1 MLSILSKLFAKFNN
15 LIRLKNKIKKKKK
28 SYFDINKALIDIKSQ
43 ILYLHKV
50 EISQVDEYV
59 CPFRIIYLVNYFITN
74 AKKKYYF
81 VSCSCFNLSFC
92 LQSSCLIATYKVNFS
107 TSFSNVEGNAF
118 SNSTVPASD

>member
-1 MLSILSKLFAKFNN
+1 MKLLSIFLCKRQIYLPKHSVAVHFEQTFCQIQQL
-15 LIRLKNKIKKKKK
+15 NKVEEQDKEKKK

-74 AKKKYYF
+74 AKEILL
-81 VSCSCFNLSFC
+81 CFL
-92 LQSSCLIATYKVNFS
+92 
-107 TSFSNVEGNAF
+107 
-118 SNSTVPASD
+118 